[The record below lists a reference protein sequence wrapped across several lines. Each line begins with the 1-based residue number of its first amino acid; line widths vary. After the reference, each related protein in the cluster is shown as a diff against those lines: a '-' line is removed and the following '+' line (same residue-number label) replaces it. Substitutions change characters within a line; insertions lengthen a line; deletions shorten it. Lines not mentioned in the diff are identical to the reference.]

1 MVIAVMLSR
10 SCSEMKVKAAHLQHK
25 IVPSVVGHVS
35 DPVCGIQGPLGIIMN
50 MRVSGSETSLSD
62 LLS

>member
-1 MVIAVMLSR
+1 
-10 SCSEMKVKAAHLQHK
+10 MKVKAAHLQHK

-50 MRVSGSETSLSD
+50 MRVSGPETSLSD